1 MKLLHAKLLMLLRRW
16 LRTPDS
22 RNLAVVAPDEELARF
37 IFERRY
43 VDQLGRVK
51 QGAFLPELYKGRL
64 ETSVCRIRDITEV
77 RIWNLGKTVRP
88 DKVLYARA
96 DFPHSAAISKSL
108 KCLSAPE
115 PNFGEHAVLIGWPHG
130 SDEKMRH
137 KAIAA
142 HLAGGATVSLLPQP

>member
-1 MKLLHAKLLMLLRRW
+1 MKWLHAKLLMLLRRW
-16 LRTPDS
+16 FPTPD
-22 RNLAVVAPDEELARF
+22 RNPAVVAPDEELARF

-43 VDQLGRVK
+43 VDQSGRAK

-64 ETSVCRIRDITEV
+64 ETSVCRIRGV
-77 RIWNLGKTVRP
+77 AVARIWSLGKTVRP

-96 DFPHSAAISKSL
+96 DFLHSAAISKSL
-108 KCLSAPE
+108 ECLSAPE
-115 PNFGEHAVLIGWPHG
+115 QNFSEHAVLIGWPHG

-142 HLAGGATVSLLPQP
+142 HLAGVAAVSLAR